1 MSNRK
6 MKTPIHEAASGRV
19 GDAPATTPT
28 AEQLAKMSPD
38 QRHDAA
44 NDFWQSVMPPVG
56 PAPTTQPIKTL
67 ADLLD
72 G

>member
-1 MSNRK
+1 MSNHKRR
-6 MKTPIHEAASGRV
+6 TPIHEVASGRV

-28 AEQLAKMSPD
+28 AEQLATMSPD
-38 QRHDAA
+38 ERHEVA
-44 NDFWQSVMPPVG
+44 NDFWQSVMPPV
-56 PAPTTQPIKTL
+56 PEAPTTQPTRTI